1 MITPSPVTSFR
12 EKFRDKR
19 VQVTLN
25 QMLGGEDADDGDFE
39 CKPGWKRPKFTKS
52 ADSQETET
60 DEDGEEEE
68 PEEEVVEATI
78 VVYHQKKLQS

>member
-1 MITPSPVTSFR
+1 MGTITPSPVTSFR

-19 VQVTLN
+19 VQVTLT

-39 CKPGWKRPKFTKS
+39 SKPGWKRPKFAKF

-60 DEDGEEEE
+60 GEDGEEEE
-68 PEEEVVEATI
+68 SEEEVQQ
-78 VVYHQKKLQS
+78 VVLGC